1 MYNGFKQCTISTAI
15 ENNSIENKEL
25 VIFPNP
31 SSGNFEILFTGK
43 QEYKRVRVARQLITI
58 SIEWLTE
65 NLGIKNILIGVGGSN
80 IHTLRLYQKL
90 SFLHISSKG
99 ENGLLMNL
107 SINELKN
114 TND

>member
-1 MYNGFKQCTISTAI
+1 MENIKHYNINEFDKSAYLGISI
-15 ENNSIENKEL
+15 
-25 VIFPNP
+25 
-31 SSGNFEILFTGK
+31 GK